1 MSDLTVDTPRA
12 GTDTTSPVLAR
23 LSTLDRYLPVW
34 IVVAMAVGLLLGRTV
49 PGLAD
54 ALDAVRVGSVSLPIA
69 VGLLV
74 MMYPVLAKV
83 RYRETSRVTSD
94 RRLMGASLVLNWLVG
109 PALMF
114 ALAWLLLPD
123 LPEYRTGLI
132 IVGLTRC
139 IAWSSS
145 GTTWPAATAKPPP
158 SSSRSTRCSR
168 SSPSGRWAGS
178 TYRSCPAGSACRAR
192 VWMYPREPSSAR
204 Y

>member
-1 MSDLTVDTPRA
+1 VIAAFRLLRCSLR
-12 GTDTTSPVLAR
+12 GQAR
-23 LSTLDRYLPVW
+23 L
-34 IVVAMAVGLLLGRTV
+34 I
-49 PGLAD
+49 PGLGE
-54 ALDAVRVGSVSLPIA
+54 ALGAVAIHGVSLPIA
-69 VGLLV
+69 LGLLI

-83 RYRETSRVTSD
+83 RYDRLDTITSD
-94 RRLMGASLVLNWLVG
+94 KLVSSLILNWIIG